1 MQIIDIKTRLS
12 FLREAERL
20 KDVLRTAYTRTG
32 KQESTAEHTWR
43 LCLFILSFADQL
55 PDLDLLKVIKM
66 ALLHDLGEAIHGD
79 TPAIAQQNFDKL
91 EQERADLVT
100 LMQSLPRELQTE
112 FLELWDE
119 YNQAQTPEA
128 QAVKAFDKLETILQH
143 NQGANPPE
151 FDYAFNLAYGQR
163 YTQTNPLFAAIRALL
178 DTETRQLAVHQV
190 PTMNIEPLDADLE
203 LEGLLDLCQ
212 LPSDDIYA
220 QHLEF
225 FGIHRANR
233 LVAVIG
239 LESYDSVA
247 LLRSLAV
254 LPDYRSL
261 GLARKLVSFI
271 EARAVQQGVQNLYLL
286 TSTAS
291 NFFRSLDYQLA
302 ERSVAPLSIQQ
313 TAQFSGLCPA
323 SASFLAKRLA
333 ATPA

>member
-1 MQIIDIKTRLS
+1 MQITEIQQRLS
-12 FLREAERL
+12 FLVEAERL
-20 KDVLRTAYTRTG
+20 KDVLRTAHTRTG

-43 LCLFILSFADQL
+43 LCLFILCFADQL
-55 PDLDLLKVIKM
+55 PDLNLLKVLKM
-66 ALLHDLGEAIHGD
+66 AVLHDLGEAIHGD
-79 TPAIAQQNFDKL
+79 VPAIDQQGVNKL
-91 EQERADLVT
+91 AQERTDLLT
-100 LMQSLPRELQTE
+100 LMQALPVEVQAE
-112 FLELWDE
+112 FLSLWDE

-178 DTETRQLAVHQV
+178 DAKTRQLALQQV
-190 PTMNIEPLDADLE
+190 PTMNIEPLNADLE

-212 LPSDDIYA
+212 LPSDDLYA
-220 QHLEF
+220 PHLEF

-239 LESYDSVA
+239 LEPYDSVA

-261 GLARKLVSFI
+261 GLARKLVSFM
-271 EARAVQQGVQNLYLL
+271 ETHAAQQGVEDLYLL
-286 TSTAS
+286 TTTAS
-291 NFFRSLDYQLA
+291 NFFRSLDYQLTDRGLA
-302 ERSVAPLSIQQ
+302 PVAIQH
-313 TAQFSGLCPA
+313 TAQFSGLCPS
-323 SASFLAKRLA
+323 SASFLAKKLPFMQA
-333 ATPA
+333 

>member
-1 MQIIDIKTRLS
+1 MQISAIEARLS

-20 KDVLRTAYTRTG
+20 KDVFRTAHTRTG

-55 PDLDLLKVIKM
+55 PDLNLLKVLKM

-79 TPAIAQQNFDKL
+79 IPAIDQQGGNKL
-91 EQERADLVT
+91 EQERTDLVT
-100 LMQSLPRELQTE
+100 LMQPLPLELQTE
-112 FLELWDE
+112 FLNLWDE

-163 YTQTNPLFAAIRALL
+163 YTQVNPLFAAIRALL
-178 DTETRQLAVHQV
+178 DAETRQLALQQV
-190 PTMNIEPLDADLE
+190 PIMNIEPLDVDVE

-212 LPSDDIYA
+212 LPNDDIYA
-220 QHLEF
+220 PHLEF

-233 LVAVIG
+233 LVAVVG
-239 LESYDSVA
+239 LETYESVA

-261 GLARKLVSFI
+261 GLARRLVSFM
-271 EARAVQQGVQNLYLL
+271 EVHAAQQGVQEVYLL
-286 TSTAS
+286 TTTAS

-302 ERSVAPLSIQQ
+302 DRNLAPLSIQQ

-323 SASFLAKRLA
+323 SASFLAKKL
-333 ATPA
+333 PAMQA